1 MSYVPLPAPDGVDV
15 EQELLSSLDDGVL
28 TLTINR
34 PDAGNAIPYYVR
46 DRLTQHFLEAHSD
59 LAVRA
64 VVLTAAGE
72 RHFCTGAELR
82 VRPPAKPKPEGAP
95 DMVPGTAVEMM
106 RTGFQRLMSAIQD
119 CQKPVLCGLNGTA
132 AGGGTMLVLASDLV
146 VATEKAKIIHV
157 FVRRG
162 LIPDGGVA
170 YLLPRLVGMH
180 KAKELVFFGDDLSA
194 ADAERIGIVNKVV
207 PAGEFGS
214 TVQEWATRLAHGPT
228 KAIGWSKQLLHD
240 ATEVPRRSLLDMEG
254 MFVELNATADS
265 KEGVASFMERRPPD
279 FKGW

>member
-1 MSYVPLPAPDGVDV
+1 MHWWSRSHEFRSPPAPDGVDAD
-15 EQELLSSLDDGVL
+15 QELLSSLEDGVL
-28 TLTINR
+28 WLTINR
-34 PDAGNAIPYYVR
+34 ADAGNAIPYYVR
-46 DRLTQHFLEAHSD
+46 DRLIQHFLDAHTD

-72 RHFCTGAELR
+72 RHFCTGADLR

-95 DMVPGTAVEMM
+95 DMVAGTAIEMM
-106 RTGFQRLMSAIQD
+106 RTGFQRLMAVD
-119 CQKPVLCGLNGTA
+119 PGLPE
-132 AGGGTMLVLASDLV
+132 AGALRAERHGRRRRRHARARVRPRRRRRH
-146 VATEKAKIIHV
+146 ATLIHV

-207 PAGEFGS
+207 PGAELAPTAQDWASGS
-214 TVQEWATRLAHGPT
+214 RTGRR
-228 KAIGWSKQLLHD
+228 
-240 ATEVPRRSLLDMEG
+240 RRSAG
-254 MFVELNATADS
+254 RSSCCTTRS
-265 KEGVASFMERRPPD
+265 R
-279 FKGW
+279 

>member
-1 MSYVPLPAPDGVDV
+1 VTFVPLPAPEGVDV
-15 EQELLSSLDDGVL
+15 DQELLASLAGGVL

-46 DRLTQHFLEAHSD
+46 DRLTQHFLEAHAD

-64 VVLTAAGE
+64 VVITGAGE

-95 DMVPGTAVEMM
+95 DMVPGDAVNIM
-106 RTGFQRLMSAIQD
+106 RGGFQRLMEAIQD
-119 CQKPVLCGLNGTA
+119 CQKPVLCALNGTA
-132 AGGGTMLVLASDLV
+132 AGGGVMLALASDLV
-146 VATEKAKIIHV
+146 VATETAKIIHV

-180 KAKELVFFGDDLSA
+180 KAKELVFFGDDLMA
-194 ADAERIGIVNKVV
+194 ADAERLGLVNKVV
-207 PAGEFGS
+207 SAAEFAS
-214 TVQEWATRLAHGPT
+214 TVQEWATRLASGPT

-240 ATEVPRRSLLDMEG
+240 ATEGDRRSLLVTEAML
-254 MFVELNATADS
+254 VEMNRTFDAQ
-265 KEGVASFMERRPPD
+265 EGVASFMERRPPE

>member
-1 MSYVPLPAPDGVDV
+1 MTFVPLPAPEGVDV
-15 EQELLSSLDDGVL
+15 EQELLSSLADGVL

-46 DRLTQHFLEAHSD
+46 DRLTQHFMEAHSD

-64 VVLTAAGE
+64 VVLTASGE

-82 VRPPAKPKPEGAP
+82 VRPPQKPKPEGAP

-106 RTGFQRLMSAIQD
+106 RTGFQRLMGAIQD
-119 CQKPVLCGLNGTA
+119 CQKPVLCALNGTA
-132 AGGGTMLVLASDLV
+132 AGGGAMLVLASDLV
-146 VATEKAKIIHV
+146 VASENAKIIHV

-207 PAGEFGS
+207 PAAEFGS